1 MVTGTPC
8 FIYSH
13 TSSVAFNMHMPLK
26 VLAES
31 QILVQCRVSCGDLS
45 FIVTL
50 MTPPFGSEITSFH
63 DLFFMSKNIGHFMT
77 CRMLTDKNF
86 IIHLL
91 LWCRQ
96 GWCLL
101 VAYFAWLAY
110 LSPVI
115 LMTTTIGSNFLL
127 YVYGWAQNI
136 MENSSDA
143 SCFLGYIWEVHESSW
158 CWLLKDL
165 LFDFQESL

>member
-1 MVTGTPC
+1 MPRFLWW
-8 FIYSH
+8 FIIH
-13 TSSVAFNMHMPLK
+13 FN
-26 VLAES
+26 S
-31 QILVQCRVSCGDLS
+31 ND
-45 FIVTL
+45 T
-50 MTPPFGSEITSFH
+50 PFGSEITNFV
-63 DLFFMSKNIGHFMT
+63 DLFFISKNIGHFMT

-86 IIHLL
+86 KIHLL
-91 LWCRQ
+91 LWCMQ

-110 LSPVI
+110 LSHVI

-127 YVYGWAQNI
+127 YVYGWAQNL

-158 CWLLKDL
+158 CLLLKTYCSISKNHSKL
-165 LFDFQESL
+165 LMKSRFRPCIILQDSNMALRSRNAHFSV